1 MTGIITR
8 LRDQVVFE
16 TKAGAFFVI
25 AVVVVVASLDVI
37 TLEALAGLEECTVI
51 VVDVL
56 QNHFCT
62 GTLHWKACIPV
73 TCGGR
78 VKS

>member
-16 TKAGAFFVI
+16 TKAGAFVVI
-25 AVVVVVASLDVI
+25 AVVFVASLDVV